1 MVSPHL
7 LKCLVKLPKAHIGDP
22 RLRKVEVA
30 DVAIK
35 LEGLAQRRKPWV
47 KQGQAQRS
55 KPWVK
60 QGQAWHSQETFPMR
74 YRATIQTY
82 LGP

>member
-1 MVSPHL
+1 MFDCENKMVSPHL

-35 LEGLAQRRKPWV
+35 LEGLAQR
-47 KQGQAQRS
+47 S